1 MTESEL
7 SGVPIVIA
15 APSGTGKTT
24 IARTLV
30 ERFDRFVF
38 SVSAT
43 TRPPRESERDG
54 VDYHFVSEEEFE
66 RMREAG
72 ELIEWAE
79 VHGYAYGTPWSGLDA
94 AAGSGTHVVLDIDV
108 QGAAQIR
115 ELVPN
120 AVLIFIL
127 PPSGAVLLARL
138 RGRGTEASEVV
149 IRRLKGSRGELHRAR
164 DFDHVVVNDNLE
176 RAIREVVSIVDG
188 DPDGVEGVTDLD
200 QEVVRLQSEIDAVL
214 EEGV

>member
-1 MTESEL
+1 MTDSAR
-7 SGVPIVIA
+7 SGVPVVIA

-30 ERFDRFVF
+30 ERGDRFVF

-54 VDYHFVSEEEFE
+54 VDYRFVSEEEFE
-66 RMREAG
+66 RMRVEG

-79 VHGYAYGTPWSGLDA
+79 VHGYAYGTPRSALD
-94 AAGSGTHVVLDIDV
+94 AAGSGAHVVLDIDV

-127 PPSGAVLLARL
+127 PPSGSVLLARL
-138 RGRGTEASEVV
+138 RGRGTEATDVL

-164 DFDHVVVNDNLE
+164 DFDHVVVNDDLE
-176 RAIREVVSIVDG
+176 RAIREVVAIVDG
-188 DPDGVEGVTDLD
+188 VPDGVEGVTDLD
-200 QEVVRLQSEIDAVL
+200 QEIIRLQSEIDAVL
-214 EEGV
+214 KEGV

>member
-1 MTESEL
+1 MTDSAR
-7 SGVPIVIA
+7 SGVPVVIA

-24 IARTLV
+24 IARELV

-66 RMREAG
+66 RMRVEG

-79 VHGYAYGTPWSGLDA
+79 VHGYAYGTPRSALD
-94 AAGSGTHVVLDIDV
+94 AAGSGAHVVLDIDV

-120 AVLIFIL
+120 AVLIFVL

-138 RGRGTEASEVV
+138 RGRGTEATEVV

-164 DFDHVVVNDNLE
+164 DFDHVVVNDDLE

-188 DPDGVEGVTDLD
+188 DPDGVEGVSDLD
-200 QEVVRLQSEIDAVL
+200 QEVIRLQSEIDAVL
-214 EEGV
+214 KEGV

>member
-1 MTESEL
+1 MTDSAR
-7 SGVPIVIA
+7 SGVPVVIA

-54 VDYHFVSEEEFE
+54 VDYRFVSEEEFE
-66 RMREAG
+66 RMRVEG

-79 VHGYAYGTPWSGLDA
+79 VHGYAYGTPRSALD
-94 AAGSGTHVVLDIDV
+94 AAGSGAHVVLDIDV

-120 AVLIFIL
+120 AVLIFLL
-127 PPSGAVLLARL
+127 PPSGSVLLARL
-138 RGRGTEASEVV
+138 RGRGTEATEVV

-164 DFDHVVVNDNLE
+164 DFDHVVVNDDLE
-176 RAIREVVSIVDG
+176 RAIREVVAIVDG
-188 DPDGVEGVTDLD
+188 VPDGVEGVTDLD
-200 QEVVRLQSEIDAVL
+200 QEVIRLQSEIDAVL
-214 EEGV
+214 KEGV